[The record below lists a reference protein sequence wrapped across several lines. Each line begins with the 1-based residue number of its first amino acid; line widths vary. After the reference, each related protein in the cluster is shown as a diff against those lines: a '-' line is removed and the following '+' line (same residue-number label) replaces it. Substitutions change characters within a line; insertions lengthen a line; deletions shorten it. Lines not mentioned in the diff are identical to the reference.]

1 MKILHKYLS
10 VFLILSFISILVA
23 KEITIPQ
30 IMKSNIIKQYDGE
43 EIEFL
48 SIKKVSA
55 SKYSIIIQT
64 EFGKDKVVINK
75 KGKILSISEYL
86 EGLDPSGGC

>member
-48 SIKKVSA
+48 SIKKISS
-55 SKYSIIIQT
+55 SKYSIIIKT
-64 EFGKDKVVINK
+64 EFGKDKVVINS

>member
-1 MKILHKYLS
+1 MKIIHKYLS